1 MELIVAIDQH
11 GSIGDSSDGR
21 MCWKCPE
28 DLENFRLTTTGHIV
42 IMGRK
47 TFDSLKVPLANRI
60 NIVLTRHFYSISDTE
75 ASHTS
80 TAHQV
85 IYTGMDGLFRAI
97 EQVKTK
103 DRKVFVIGGAE
114 IYRILFPHVTVVH
127 LTLIGHAGKVG
138 DTAIPDEILEQISGD
153 TTFTMVYNS
162 DTFASRIRPN
172 TYEFI
177 RFERTGIEDKTT

>member
-28 DLENFRLTTTGHIV
+28 DLENFRITTTGHIV

-47 TFDSLKVPLANRI
+47 TFDSLKAPLSNRI
-60 NIVLTRHFYSISDTE
+60 NIVLTRHFYSISDAE
-75 ASHTS
+75 AQDN
-80 TAHQV
+80 QV
-85 IYTGMDGLFRAI
+85 IYTGMDGLFDVI
-97 EQVKTK
+97 NQVKTE

-114 IYRILFPHVTVVH
+114 IYRLLFPYVTVAH

-138 DTAIPDEILEQISGD
+138 DTAIPEEILHKISGD
-153 TTFTMVYNS
+153 AGFTMIYNS
-162 DTFASRIRPN
+162 NILSSKIEPN
-172 TYEFI
+172 TYEFM
-177 RFERTGIEDKTT
+177 RFEKK